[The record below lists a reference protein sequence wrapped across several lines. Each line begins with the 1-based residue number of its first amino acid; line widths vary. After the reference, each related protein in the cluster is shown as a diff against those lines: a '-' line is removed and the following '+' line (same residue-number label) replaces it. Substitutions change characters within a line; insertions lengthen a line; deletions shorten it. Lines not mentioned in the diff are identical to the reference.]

1 MRNPL
6 IANTPAA
13 DYINALAI
21 METLCVHQESGDLES
36 SSQHLSMEMAEN
48 ALTVKDVWDALVS

>member
-13 DYINALAI
+13 DYINALAL
-21 METLCVHQESGDLES
+21 METVCITIRNHEILKVVLNTF
-36 SSQHLSMEMAEN
+36 LW
-48 ALTVKDVWDALVS
+48 K

>member
-21 METLCVHQESGDLES
+21 METVC
-36 SSQHLSMEMAEN
+36 
-48 ALTVKDVWDALVS
+48 ALGIRRS

>member
-6 IANTPAA
+6 IANTPAT

-21 METLCVHQESGDLES
+21 METVC
-36 SSQHLSMEMAEN
+36 
-48 ALTVKDVWDALVS
+48 ALTREDILKVVSNTFLWK